1 MAAQL
6 DAIWVPSATD
16 IDIAL
21 ARVTAF
27 AELAARTHG
36 YRAHTLNQQAMSPRK
51 ISTTITSA
59 AAAS

>member
-6 DAIWVPSATD
+6 DAIWVPSAT
-16 IDIAL
+16 DIAL

-36 YRAHTLNQQAMSPRK
+36 YRAQTLNQQAMSPRK

-59 AAAS
+59 GAAS